1 MNIKMENNF
10 LIISGISGAGKS
22 QVLNILEDFGF
33 ICVDNMPL
41 EFVFDFIDLCRKD
54 RKKYKKI
61 ALSIDIRS
69 GKNIN
74 KISEILA
81 KLKKDKIRN
90 QVFFINADDST
101 ILKRYSETRRKHPLG
116 LLVKDGIAE
125 ERKMMQA
132 VKKVADQEIDTTNM
146 TIGELKNTLGTLIG
160 LPSDKKQLLLSI
172 MSFGFKYGIA
182 NEADIVFDVRFI
194 PNPNYVSG
202 LKTKTGRDA
211 AVVKYIEKQNEYNKF
226 FQRIADLLKDLLPG
240 YIKEGKSQ
248 LTIAIGCTGGRHRS
262 VATAEKLAKFFIKN
276 KYKVKL
282 YHRDIARI

>member
-1 MNIKMENNF
+1 MNSKMKNNF

-33 ICVDNMPL
+33 TCIDNMPL
-41 EFVFDFIDLCRKD
+41 EFVFDFIDLCKKD
-54 RKKYKKI
+54 RKKYKNV
-61 ALSIDIRS
+61 AVSIDIRA

-74 KISEILA
+74 KINEILS
-81 KLKKDKIRN
+81 KLKKERMSNK
-90 QVFFINADDST
+90 VFFLNADDST

-116 LLVKDGIAE
+116 LLVKDGILE
-125 ERKMMQA
+125 ERRMMQV
-132 VKKVADQEIDTTNM
+132 VKNISDQEIDTANM
-146 TIGELKNTLGTLIG
+146 TIGELKNTLGKLIG
-160 LPSDKKQLLLSI
+160 LSSDKKQLLLSI

-202 LKTKTGRDA
+202 LKTKTGKDL
-211 AVVKYIEKQNEYNKF
+211 AVVKYVEKQKEYNKF
-226 FQRIADLLKDLLPG
+226 FDKISNLLKDLLPG

-248 LTIAIGCTGGRHRS
+248 LTVAIGCTGGRHRS

>member
-1 MNIKMENNF
+1 MKNNF

-33 ICVDNMPL
+33 TCIDNMPL
-41 EFVFDFIDLCRKD
+41 EFVFDFIDLCKKD
-54 RKKYKKI
+54 RKKYKNV
-61 ALSIDIRS
+61 AVSIDIRA

-74 KISEILA
+74 KINGILS
-81 KLKKDKIRN
+81 KLKKERMSNK
-90 QVFFINADDST
+90 VFFLNADDST

-116 LLVKDGIAE
+116 LLVKDGILE
-125 ERKMMQA
+125 ERRMMQV
-132 VKKVADQEIDTTNM
+132 VKNISDQEIDTANM
-146 TIGELKNTLGTLIG
+146 TIGELKNTLGKLIG
-160 LPSDKKQLLLSI
+160 LSSDKKQLLLSI

-202 LKTKTGRDA
+202 LKTKTGKDL
-211 AVVKYIEKQNEYNKF
+211 AVVKYVEKQKEYNKF
-226 FQRIADLLKDLLPG
+226 FDKISNLLKDLLPG

-248 LTIAIGCTGGRHRS
+248 LTVAIGCTGGRHRS

>member
-1 MNIKMENNF
+1 MNPKMKNNF

-33 ICVDNMPL
+33 TCIDNMPL
-41 EFVFDFIDLCRKD
+41 EFIFDFIDLCKKD
-54 RKKYKKI
+54 REKYKNV
-61 ALSIDIRS
+61 ALSIDIRA

-74 KISEILA
+74 KINEILA
-81 KLKKDKIRN
+81 KLKKERMNNK
-90 QVFFINADDST
+90 VFFLNADDST

-116 LLVKDGIAE
+116 LLVKDGILE
-125 ERKMMQA
+125 ERRMMQV
-132 VKKVADQEIDTTNM
+132 VKNISDQEIDTANM
-146 TIGELKNTLGTLIG
+146 TIGELKNTLGKLIG
-160 LPSDKKQLLLSI
+160 LSSDKKQLLLSI

-202 LKTKTGRDA
+202 LKTKTGKDL
-211 AVVKYIEKQNEYNKF
+211 AVVKYVEKQKEYNKF
-226 FQRIADLLKDLLPG
+226 FDKISNLLKDLLPG

-248 LTIAIGCTGGRHRS
+248 LTVAIGCTGGRHRS

>member
-1 MNIKMENNF
+1 MNPKMKNNF

-33 ICVDNMPL
+33 TCIDNMPL
-41 EFVFDFIDLCRKD
+41 EFIFDFIDLCKKD
-54 RKKYKKI
+54 REKYKNV
-61 ALSIDIRS
+61 ALSIDIRA

-74 KISEILA
+74 KINEILA
-81 KLKKDKIRN
+81 KLKKDRMNNK
-90 QVFFINADDST
+90 VFFINADDST

-116 LLVKDGIAE
+116 LLVKDGILE
-125 ERKMMQA
+125 ERRMMQV
-132 VKKVADQEIDTTNM
+132 VKNISDQEIDTANM
-146 TIGELKNTLGTLIG
+146 TIGELKNTLAKLIG
-160 LPSDKKQLLLSI
+160 LSSDKKQLILSI

-202 LKTKTGRDA
+202 LKTKTGKDL
-211 AVVKYIEKQNEYNKF
+211 AVVKYVEKQKEYNKF
-226 FQRIADLLKDLLPG
+226 FNKISNLLKDLLPG

-248 LTIAIGCTGGRHRS
+248 LTVAIGCTGGRHRS

-282 YHRDIARI
+282 YHRDIARV

>member
-1 MNIKMENNF
+1 MKNNF

-33 ICVDNMPL
+33 TCIDNMPL
-41 EFVFDFIDLCRKD
+41 EFVSDFIDLCKKD
-54 RKKYKKI
+54 REKYKKI
-61 ALSIDIRS
+61 ALSIDIRA
-69 GKNIN
+69 GRNIN
-74 KISEILA
+74 KISEILG
-81 KLKKDKIRN
+81 KLKKEKIGN
-90 QVFFINADDST
+90 KVFFINADDST

-116 LLVKDGIAE
+116 MLVKDGISE
-125 ERKMMQA
+125 ERRMMKV
-132 VKKVADQEIDTTNM
+132 VKDISDQEIDTTNM
-146 TIGELKNTLGTLIG
+146 TIGELKNTLGNLIG
-160 LPSDKKQLLLSI
+160 IQSDKKQLILSI

-202 LKTKTGRDA
+202 LKTKTGKDS
-211 AVVKYIEKQNEYNKF
+211 AVVKYIEKQKEYSKF
-226 FQRIADLLKDLLPG
+226 FDKISDLLKFLLPG

-262 VATAEKLAKFFIKN
+262 VATAEKLAKFFMRN

>member
-1 MNIKMENNF
+1 MKNKF

-22 QVLNILEDFGF
+22 QVLNILEDFGYVC
-33 ICVDNMPL
+33 IDNMPL
-41 EFVFDFIDLCRKD
+41 EFVSDFIRLC
-54 RKKYKKI
+54 KKNRNQYKNV
-61 ALSIDIRS
+61 ALSIDVRA

-74 KISEILA
+74 KISEILSE
-81 KLKKDKIRN
+81 LKKEKIEN
-90 QVFFINADDST
+90 KVFFLNADNAT

-116 LLVKDGIAE
+116 IIVKEGIVAE
-125 ERKMMQA
+125 REMMESVRKL
-132 VKKVADQEIDTTNM
+132 ADQQIDTTNM
-146 TIGELKNTLGTLIG
+146 TIGELKNTLAKLLG
-160 LPSDKKQLLLSI
+160 LSSDKKQMILSI

-182 NEADIVFDVRFI
+182 TEADIVFDVRFI

-202 LKTKTGRDA
+202 LKTKTGKDLQ
-211 AVVKYIEKQNEYNKF
+211 VVKYIEKQKEYKNF
-226 FQRIADLLKDLLPG
+226 FNRISQLLKSLMSG

-282 YHRDIARI
+282 YHRDISRAG

>member
-1 MNIKMENNF
+1 MKNNF

-22 QVLNILEDFGF
+22 QVLNILEDFGYV
-33 ICVDNMPL
+33 CVDNMPL
-41 EFVFDFIDLCRKD
+41 EFVSDFIHLC
-54 RKKYKKI
+54 KKNRNQYKNV
-61 ALSIDIRS
+61 ALSVDVRA

-74 KISEILA
+74 KISEILSE
-81 KLKKDKIRN
+81 LKKEKIEN
-90 QVFFINADDST
+90 KVFFLNADNAT

-116 LLVKDGIAE
+116 IIVKDGIAA
-125 ERKMMQA
+125 EREMMES
-132 VKKVADQEIDTTNM
+132 VRKLADQQIDTTNM
-146 TIGELKNTLGTLIG
+146 TIGELKNTLAKLLG
-160 LPSDKKQLLLSI
+160 LSSDKKQLILSI

-182 NEADIVFDVRFI
+182 TEADIVFDVRFI

-202 LKTKTGRDA
+202 LKTKTGKDLQ
-211 AVVKYIEKQNEYNKF
+211 VVKYIEKQKEYKNF
-226 FQRIADLLKDLLPG
+226 FNRISQLLKSLMSG

-282 YHRDIARI
+282 YHRDISRAG

>member
-1 MNIKMENNF
+1 MKSNF

-33 ICVDNMPL
+33 TCIDNMPL
-41 EFVFDFIDLCRKD
+41 EFVSDFIDLCKKD
-54 RKKYKKI
+54 REKYKNV
-61 ALSIDIRS
+61 ALSIDIRA
-69 GKNIN
+69 GENIK
-74 KISEILA
+74 KISEILG
-81 KLKKDKIRN
+81 KLKKEKIGN
-90 QVFFINADDST
+90 KVFFINADDT
-101 ILKRYSETRRKHPLG
+101 AILKRYSETRRKHPLG
-116 LLVKDGIAE
+116 LLVKDGLFE
-125 ERKMMQA
+125 ERRMMKV
-132 VKKVADQEIDTTNM
+132 VKDVADQEIDTTNM
-146 TIGELKNTLGTLIG
+146 TIGELKNTLGNLIG
-160 LPSDKKQLLLSI
+160 LQSDKKQLILSI

-202 LKTKTGRDA
+202 LKTKTGKNS
-211 AVVKYIEKQNEYNKF
+211 AVVKYIEKQKEYNRF
-226 FQRIADLLKDLLPG
+226 FAKISDLLKFLLPG

-262 VATAEKLAKFFIKN
+262 VATAEKLAKFFMRN

>member
-1 MNIKMENNF
+1 MKNNF
-10 LIISGISGAGKS
+10 LIVSGISGAGKS

-41 EFVFDFIDLCRKD
+41 EFVFEFIQLCKKNRKE
-54 RKKYKKI
+54 YKNI
-61 ALSIDIRS
+61 ALSIDVRA

-81 KLKKDKIRN
+81 ALKKEKIKSK
-90 QVFFINADDST
+90 VFFLNADNAT
-101 ILKRYSETRRKHPLG
+101 LLKRYSETRRKHPLG
-116 LLVKDGIAE
+116 MLVKEGIIT
-125 ERKMMQA
+125 ERKKME
-132 VKKVADQEIDTTNM
+132 VVRKVADVEIDTTNL
-146 TIGELKNTLGTLIG
+146 TIGELKNTLAQLIG
-160 LPSDKKQLLLSI
+160 LSSDNRQLLLSI

-182 NEADIVFDVRFI
+182 TEADIVFDARFI
-194 PNPNYVSG
+194 PNPNYVTG
-202 LKTKTGRDA
+202 LKMKTGKDLE
-211 AVVKYIEKQNEYNKF
+211 VVKYIEKQKEYKGFFNK
-226 FQRIADLLKDLLPG
+226 ISNLLLSLMPG

-282 YHRDIARI
+282 YHRDILRAG

>member
-1 MNIKMENNF
+1 MKNNF

-33 ICVDNMPL
+33 TCIDNMPL
-41 EFVFDFIDLCRKD
+41 EFVFDFIDLCKKD
-54 RKKYKKI
+54 RKKYKNV
-61 ALSIDIRS
+61 ALSIDIRA

-74 KISEILA
+74 KINEILA
-81 KLKKDKIRN
+81 KLKKERMNNK
-90 QVFFINADDST
+90 VFFLNADDST

-116 LLVKDGIAE
+116 LLVKDGILE
-125 ERKMMQA
+125 ERRMMQV
-132 VKKVADQEIDTTNM
+132 VKNISDQEIDTANM
-146 TIGELKNTLGTLIG
+146 TIGELKNTLGKLIG
-160 LPSDKKQLLLSI
+160 LSSDKKQLLLSI

-202 LKTKTGRDA
+202 LKTKTGKDL
-211 AVVKYIEKQNEYNKF
+211 AVVKYVEKQKEYNKF
-226 FQRIADLLKDLLPG
+226 FDKISNLLKDLLPG

-248 LTIAIGCTGGRHRS
+248 LTVAIGCTGGRHRS

>member
-211 AVVKYIEKQNEYNKF
+211 AVVKYIEKQNEYIKF
-226 FQRIADLLKDLLPG
+226 FHRIADLLKDLLPG

>member
-1 MNIKMENNF
+1 MKNNF
-10 LIISGISGAGKS
+10 LIVSGISGAGKS

-41 EFVFDFIDLCRKD
+41 EFVFEFIQLCKKD
-54 RKKYKKI
+54 KKQYKNI
-61 ALSIDIRS
+61 ALSIDVRA

-81 KLKKDKIRN
+81 VLKKEKIKS
-90 QVFFINADDST
+90 QVFFLNADNAT
-101 ILKRYSETRRKHPLG
+101 LLKRYSETRRKHPLG
-116 LLVKDGIAE
+116 MIVKEGIVT
-125 ERKMMQA
+125 ERKMME
-132 VKKVADQEIDTTNM
+132 VVRKVADVEIDTTNL
-146 TIGELKNTLGTLIG
+146 TIGELKNTLAQLIG
-160 LPSDKKQLLLSI
+160 ISSNNRQLLLSI

-182 NEADIVFDVRFI
+182 AEADIVFDARFI
-194 PNPNYVSG
+194 PNPNYVTG
-202 LKTKTGRDA
+202 LKMKTGKDLE
-211 AVVKYIEKQNEYNKF
+211 VVRYIEKQKEYKGFFNK
-226 FQRIADLLKDLLPG
+226 ISNLLLSLMPG

-282 YHRDIARI
+282 YHRDILRAG

>member
-1 MNIKMENNF
+1 MENNF